1 MARKDIER
9 LRQKLNRL
17 LDRQDK
23 LNDPEVVRLA
33 LQLDRLILEEMRRG
47 LAEDESPEGPALDGN
62 EPH

>member
-33 LQLDRLILEEMRRG
+33 LQLDRLILEEMTKME
-47 LAEDESPEGPALDGN
+47 LAPGDEETSDHSTP
-62 EPH
+62 